1 MKRLMLVMFLLLTAC
16 ENETTTD
23 HNAINFEQVN
33 WYAKRAALAYQSEQD
48 IKAAF
53 PDTVLVA
60 TTPNSDV
67 QYFLEQDPIRHRQI
81 ITIRGTAN
89 LRNIREDVEYIQSRN
104 PKLGIYVHS
113 GFDKDTYQIFQDLT
127 PRLNKNHTTIVTGH
141 SLGAAI
147 ATLLMMYLQEEGYL
161 LGPSINFGQPKVTN
175 RAGAQ
180 KYHNLP
186 LLRVADENDL
196 VPMVPPRDFLDS
208 LHGAYEH
215 IGPELMLL
223 GGKFYTYQTHHQVE
237 QDDVDSFWDN
247 LGDESIKAHY
257 MKHYL
262 HNIALKLNSAE
273 AVPYDQRERYIKQ

>member
-1 MKRLMLVMFLLLTAC
+1 MKRLLLVFFLLLTAC
-16 ENETTTD
+16 KNENTTD
-23 HNAINFEQVN
+23 LNTVNFEQVN
-33 WYAKRAALAYQSEQD
+33 WYAKRAAVAYQSEQE
-48 IKAAF
+48 IKDAF

-60 TTPNSDV
+60 TTPDSNV
-67 QYFLEQDPIRHRQI
+67 QYFLEQDPVRHRQI

-89 LRNIREDVEYIQSRN
+89 LRNIREDVDYIQSRN
-104 PKLGIYVHS
+104 PKLGIFVHN
-113 GFDKDTYQIFQDLT
+113 GFDKDTDQIFRELA
-127 PRLNKNHTTIVTGH
+127 PKLNKDYTTIVTGH

-147 ATLLMMYLQEEGYL
+147 ATLLMMYLQEEGFL

-175 RAGAQ
+175 HSGAQ

-196 VPMVPPRDFLDS
+196 VPMVPPTDLLDS

-223 GGKFYTYQTHHQVE
+223 SGEFYTYQTHHQVE
-237 QDDVDSFWDN
+237 KDHVDSFWDN

-262 HNIALKLNSAE
+262 HNISLKLSTAK
-273 AVPYDQRERYIKQ
+273 AVPYEKREHYIKN